1 MDGGALA
8 SRPFKESIVIK
19 KTLAALLLAM
29 SAAVPTA
36 VQASGGDG
44 FTANRFASEYQVAQA
59 FLQQYAGGNLGVV
72 PGTYWRVFHYMA
84 YQAARG
90 KPLTPQQLAALDL
103 NDWRIGKGSTWDYA
117 YEADL
122 NGSGAW
128 LKERAAYAKQWGL
141 PVDIKLDVM
150 GETDNASYV
159 NCHADAFK
167 QAAATLKARAAHGA
181 AWQKA
186 WLQGQDAVFANC
198 AEPPHEYGK
207 PLPKRVTQLPPAPAA
222 NAPEWLKADHA
233 YQSGAAHFYARNFEQ
248 ARKQFQAVA
257 QDAKSPW
264 KNLGA
269 YLAARCLIRSATLDE
284 EGKGGGKTAKL
295 QQARKELEALAPTFA
310 PARQL
315 LPLVDARIDPL
326 ARIAALARQLDSEPF
341 HADTPRLLSDYL
353 VLMDKQPRSVLLAA
367 KEPMTAWIAA
377 MQANVP
383 ADVYDDPNSSALREQ
398 RKHGVETLRQRWLKA
413 GAVEPLWLA
422 PLVSLAAPGE
432 LSDTER
438 KAAQAVPAKH
448 PLYLT
453 VQYHLAR
460 LALAEKQ
467 GAQADK
473 DIDRLLAAYGKT
485 MSVATHNR
493 FLGLKMASAGTLDEF
508 LKAAQRKPDGVD
520 NGEAIDAKPQEGDTD
535 DDFALAVFRYLPL
548 AELKTLH
555 AHPRLPARWK
565 APLQETMLARAL
577 ILGDEATALSLLD
590 AVAKGRKTTEHLY
603 ARYRSAKPG
612 EERKLAGALLLVNT
626 PELNPKVVDAFG
638 MNRDWGCAYGAK
650 KDEAPPPAQP
660 PRYLTSEQLAAAV
673 QEQQTLL
680 KLPLRSEFMAPPLLA
695 WARTKPADDEAPKA
709 LHFLVASTRMEC
721 PYGTEKEEKEQLRAR
736 YSREAFQLLHK
747 NWPGSKWAKATKYH
761 F

>member
-1 MDGGALA
+1 MKRLLTA
-8 SRPFKESIVIK
+8 SL
-19 KTLAALLLAM
+19 LAAVCSLPHWAH
-29 SAAVPTA
+29 
-36 VQASGGDG
+36 ASGGDG
-44 FTANRFASEYQVAQA
+44 FSANRFASEYQVAPA
-59 FLQQYAGGNLGVV
+59 FLQQYAAGNLGVV
-72 PGTYWRVFHYMA
+72 PGSYWRVFHYMA
-84 YQAARG
+84 YQAAKG
-90 KPLTPQQLAALDL
+90 KPLTQQQLAALDL
-103 NDWRIGKGSTWDYA
+103 NEWRIGKGSTWDYS

-141 PVDIKLDVM
+141 PLDVKLDVM

-159 NCHADAFK
+159 NCHFDAFK
-167 QAAATLKARAAHGA
+167 QAAVTLKARAALGA
-181 AWQKA
+181 GGKPDAWHKA

-207 PLPKRVTQLPPAPAA
+207 PLPKRVTQLPPAPPA
-222 NAPEWLKADHA
+222 NAPDWLKADYA
-233 YQSGAAHFYARNFEQ
+233 YQSGAAHFYARNFGE

-257 QDAKSPW
+257 QDSKSPW

-269 YLAARCLIRSATLDE
+269 YLAARCLIRSATLDD
-284 EGKGGGKTAKL
+284 EGKSKISKL

-341 HADTPRLLSDYL
+341 NADTPRLLSDYL

-367 KEPMTAWIAA
+367 KEPMTAWIAT

-383 ADVYDDPNSSALREQ
+383 ADVYSDPDSNDVKEQ
-398 RKHGVETLRQRWLKA
+398 RKHALEGLHQRWLKA
-413 GAVEPLWLA
+413 QAADPLWLA
-422 PLVSLAAPGE
+422 PLVSLAGPGE
-432 LSDTER
+432 LNEAER

-460 LALAEKQ
+460 LELAEKQ

-473 DIDRLLAAYGKT
+473 DIDRLLATYGKT
-485 MSVATHNR
+485 MSIATHNR

-508 LKAAQRKPDGVD
+508 VKAAQRKPDGVD
-520 NGEAIDAKPQEGDTD
+520 NGEAIDAKAVEGETD
-535 DDFALAVFRYLPL
+535 EDFPLAVFRYLPL
-548 AELKTLH
+548 SELKTLL
-555 AHPRLPARWK
+555 AHPRLPAKWK

-577 ILGDEATALSLLD
+577 ILNDEATALSLLD

-603 ARYRSAKPG
+603 ARYRNAKPG
-612 EERKLAGALLLVNT
+612 DERKLAGALLLVNT
-626 PELNPKVVDAFG
+626 PELNPKVYDGFG
-638 MNRDWGCAYGAK
+638 ASRDWGCAYGAK
-650 KDEAPPPAQP
+650 KDETPPAPQP
-660 PRYLTSEQLAAAV
+660 PRYLTSEQVAAAA
-673 QEQQTLL
+673 QEQQAYM

-695 WARTKPADDEAPKA
+695 WAKTKPADDEAPKA

-721 PYGTEKEEKEQLRAR
+721 PYGTDKEEKDQLRGR
-736 YSREAFQLLHK
+736 YSKEAFQLLHK
-747 NWPGSKWAKATKYH
+747 NWPGNKWAKATRYH

>member
-1 MDGGALA
+1 MKRSL
-8 SRPFKESIVIK
+8 
-19 KTLAALLLAM
+19 TALLLAVPLLLPLALPR
-29 SAAVPTA
+29 SAC
-36 VQASGGDG
+36 ASGGDG
-44 FTANRFASEYQVAQA
+44 LMANRFASEYQVAPA
-59 FLQQYAGGNLGVV
+59 FLQHYAAGNLGVV
-72 PGTYWRVFHYMA
+72 PGSYWRVFHYLA
-84 YQAARG
+84 YQAAKG
-90 KPLTPQQLAALDL
+90 KPLTPPQLAALEL
-103 NDWRIGKGSTWDYA
+103 NEWRIGKGSSWDYA

-122 NGSGAW
+122 NGSGGW

-141 PVDIKLDVM
+141 PLDIKLDVM

-159 NCHADAFK
+159 NCHSDAFK
-167 QAAATLKARAAHGA
+167 QASVTLKARAALGA
-181 AWQKA
+181 GGKSDVWHKV

-198 AEPPHEYGK
+198 QEPPHEYGK

-222 NAPEWLKADHA
+222 SAPEWLKADHA
-233 YQSGAAHFYARNFEQ
+233 YQVGAAHFYARNFEQ
-248 ARKQFQAVA
+248 ARQQFQAVA
-257 QDAKSPW
+257 QEAKSPW
-264 KNLGA
+264 KHLGA
-269 YLAARCLIRSATLDE
+269 YLAARCLIRSATLDD
-284 EGKGGGKTAKL
+284 EGKGAARTARL
-295 QQARKELEALAPTFA
+295 QQARQELEVLAPTFA

-315 LPLVDARIDPL
+315 LPLVEARIDPL

-341 HADTPRLLSDYL
+341 GAETPRLLSDYL
-353 VLMDKQPRSVLLAA
+353 VLMDKQPRHALLAA
-367 KEPMTAWIAA
+367 REPMTAWIAS

-383 ADVYDDPNSSALREQ
+383 ADVYDDPLSPELREQ
-398 RKHGVETLRQRWLKA
+398 RKLGLDGLRQRWLKA
-413 GAVEPLWLA
+413 AGGAADPVWLA

-432 LSDTER
+432 LSEAER

-448 PLYLT
+448 PLYQT

-473 DIDRLLAAYGKT
+473 DIDRLLATYGKT

-508 LKAAQRKPDGVD
+508 VVAAQRKPDGIEH
-520 NGEAIDAKPQEGDTD
+520 GEAIDAKAQQGDTD
-535 DDFALAVFRYLPL
+535 EDFALAVFRYLPL
-548 AELKTLH
+548 AELKALQV
-555 AHPRLPARWK
+555 HPRLPSRWK

-577 ILGDEATALSLLD
+577 ILNDEATALSLMEAL
-590 AVAKGRKTTEHLY
+590 AKGRKTTEHLY
-603 ARYRSAKPG
+603 ARYRNAQPG

-638 MNRDWGCAYGAK
+638 ASREWGCGYGAK

-660 PRYLTSEQLAAAV
+660 PRYLGAEQLAAAAR
-673 QEQQTLL
+673 EQQALL

-695 WARTKPADDEAPKA
+695 WAKAKPADDEAPKA

-721 PYGTEKEEKEQLRAR
+721 PYGTDKEEKDQLRAR
-736 YSREAFQLLHK
+736 YSKEAFTLLHK
-747 NWPGSKWAKATKYH
+747 HWPGSKWAKATKYH

>member
-1 MDGGALA
+1 MKRPLTAFLIAA
-8 SRPFKESIVIK
+8 S
-19 KTLAALLLAM
+19 LAM
-29 SAAVPTA
+29 PLAVPLSA
-36 VQASGGDG
+36 SASGGDG
-44 FTANRFASEYQVAQA
+44 FMANRFASEYQVAPA

-72 PGTYWRVFHYMA
+72 PGSYWRVFHYMA
-84 YQAARG
+84 YQAAKG
-90 KPLTPQQLAALDL
+90 KPLTQQQLAALDL
-103 NDWRIGKGSTWDYA
+103 NEWRIGKGSTWDYA

-128 LKERAAYAKQWGL
+128 LKERAVYARQWGL
-141 PVDIKLDVM
+141 PVDVKLDVM

-159 NCHADAFK
+159 NCHIDAFK
-167 QAAATLKARAAHGA
+167 QAAQTLKARAALGA
-181 AWQKA
+181 GGKPDAWHKA

-207 PLPKRVTQLPPAPAA
+207 PLPKRVTQLPPAPPA
-222 NAPEWLKADHA
+222 NAPEWLKADYA
-233 YQSGAAHFYARNFEQ
+233 YQAGAAHFYARNFDQ
-248 ARKQFQAVA
+248 ARKHFQAVA

-264 KNLGA
+264 KHLGA
-269 YLAARCLIRSATLDE
+269 YLAARCLIRSATLDD
-284 EGKGGGKTAKL
+284 EGKGAGKTARL
-295 QQARKELEALAPTFA
+295 QQARKELEALAPAFA

-326 ARIAALARQLDSEPF
+326 ARIAVLARQLDSEPF
-341 HADTPRLLSDYL
+341 NADTPRLLSDYL
-353 VLMDKQPRSVLLAA
+353 VLMDKQPRSALLAA
-367 KEPMTAWIAA
+367 KEPMTAWIAT
-377 MQANVP
+377 MQGNVP
-383 ADVYDDPNSSALREQ
+383 ADVYEDPHSAEVRAQ
-398 RKHGVETLRQRWLKA
+398 RKHALDGLRQRWLKGGA
-413 GAVEPLWLA
+413 GDALWLA

-432 LSDTER
+432 MTDAER

-473 DIDRLLAAYGKT
+473 EIDHLLATHGKS

-508 LKAAQRKPDGVD
+508 VKAAQRKPDGVD
-520 NGEAIDAKPQEGDTD
+520 HGEAIDAKPQEGDTD
-535 DDFALAVFRYLPL
+535 DDFPLAVFRYLPL
-548 AELKTLH
+548 AELKALH

-577 ILGDEATALSLLD
+577 ILNDEATALSLMD
-590 AVAKGRKTTEHLY
+590 ALAKGRKTTEHLY
-603 ARYRSAKPG
+603 ARYRNAKPG
-612 EERKLAGALLLVNT
+612 DERKLAGALLLVNT

-638 MNRDWGCAYGAK
+638 ASRDWGCAYGEK
-650 KDEAPPPAQP
+650 KDETPPAPQP
-660 PRYLTSEQLAAAV
+660 PRYLGAEQLAAAA
-673 QEQQTLL
+673 QEQQALL
-680 KLPLRSEFMAPPLLA
+680 KLPLRSEFMAPVLLA
-695 WARTKPADDEAPKA
+695 WAKAKPADDEAPKA

-721 PYGTEKEEKEQLRAR
+721 PYGTDKEEKEQLRAK
-736 YSREAFQLLHK
+736 YSKEAFTLLHK
-747 NWPGSKWAKATKYH
+747 HWPGSKWAKATKYH

>member
-1 MDGGALA
+1 MKRLWKRSLMAG
-8 SRPFKESIVIK
+8 
-19 KTLAALLLAM
+19 LLAVM
-29 SAAVPTA
+29 VALPPVAG
-36 VQASGGDG
+36 ASGGDG
-44 FTANRFASEYQVAQA
+44 FSANRFASEYQVAPA

-72 PGTYWRVFHYMA
+72 PGSYWRVFHYMA
-84 YQAARG
+84 YQAAKG
-90 KPLTPQQLAALDL
+90 KPLTPQQLAALEL
-103 NDWRIGKGSTWDYA
+103 NEWRIGKGSTWDYA

-122 NGSGAW
+122 NGSGTW

-141 PVDIKLDVM
+141 PVDMKLDVM

-159 NCHADAFK
+159 NCHIDAFK
-167 QAAATLKARAAHGA
+167 QAAVTLKARATLGA
-181 AWQKA
+181 GGKPDAWHKA

-207 PLPKRVTQLPPAPAA
+207 PLPKRVTQLPPAPPA
-222 NAPEWLKADHA
+222 NAPDWLKADYA

-257 QDAKSPW
+257 QDGKSPW
-264 KNLGA
+264 KTLGA
-269 YLAARCLIRSATLDE
+269 YLAARCLIRSATLDDDAK
-284 EGKGGGKTAKL
+284 GKVAKL
-295 QQARKELEALAPTFA
+295 QQARKELEGLAPAFA
-310 PARQL
+310 PARHL

-326 ARIAALARQLDSEPF
+326 ARIATLARQLDSEPF
-341 HADTPRLLSDYL
+341 NAETPRLLSDYL

-367 KEPMTAWIAA
+367 KEPLTAWIAT

-383 ADVYDDPNSSALREQ
+383 ADVYEDPHSSEVREQ
-398 RKHGVETLRQRWLKA
+398 RRHALDGLHQRWLKGGA
-413 GAVEPLWLA
+413 GDPLWLA

-432 LSDTER
+432 LSEAER

-473 DIDRLLAAYGKT
+473 DIDRLLASHGKG
-485 MSVATHNR
+485 MSIATHNR

-508 LKAAQRKPDGVD
+508 VKAAQRKPDGVD
-520 NGEAIDAKPQEGDTD
+520 NGEAIDAKAAEGDTD
-535 DDFALAVFRYLPL
+535 EDFPLAVFRYLALP
-548 AELKTLH
+548 ELKTLH

-577 ILGDEATALSLLD
+577 ILGDEATALPLMD
-590 AVAKGRKTTEHLY
+590 VVAKGRKTTEHLY

-626 PELNPKVVDAFG
+626 PELNPKVVDGFG
-638 MNRDWGCAYGAK
+638 TSRDWGCAYGAK

-660 PRYLTSEQLAAAV
+660 PRYLSAEQLAAAA
-673 QEQQTLL
+673 QEQQALL

-695 WARTKPADDEAPKA
+695 WAKGKPADDEAPKA

-721 PYGTEKEEKEQLRAR
+721 PYGTDKEEKEQLRGR
-736 YSREAFQLLHK
+736 YSNEAFQLLHK
-747 NWPGSKWAKATKYH
+747 NWPGNKWAKATKYH

>member
-1 MDGGALA
+1 MKRLWK
-8 SRPFKESIVIK
+8 RP
-19 KTLAALLLAM
+19 LLAGLL
-29 SAAVPTA
+29 AVMVALPPVA
-36 VQASGGDG
+36 GASGGDG
-44 FTANRFASEYQVAQA
+44 FSANRFASEYQVAPA

-72 PGTYWRVFHYMA
+72 PGSYWRVFHYMA

-90 KPLTPQQLAALDL
+90 KPLTPQQLASLEL
-103 NDWRIGKGSTWDYA
+103 NEWRIGKGSTWDYA

-141 PVDIKLDVM
+141 PVDMKLDVM

-159 NCHADAFK
+159 NCHIDAFK
-167 QAAATLKARAAHGA
+167 QAAVTLKARAALGA
-181 AWQKA
+181 GGKPDAWHKA

-207 PLPKRVTQLPPAPAA
+207 PLPKRVTQLPPAPPA
-222 NAPEWLKADHA
+222 NAPDWLKADYA

-257 QDAKSPW
+257 QDGKSPW
-264 KNLGA
+264 KTLGA
-269 YLAARCLIRSATLDE
+269 YLAARCLIRSATLDDDAK
-284 EGKGGGKTAKL
+284 GKVAKL
-295 QQARKELEALAPTFA
+295 QQARKELEALAPAFA
-310 PARQL
+310 PARHL

-341 HADTPRLLSDYL
+341 NAETPRLLSDYL

-367 KEPMTAWIAA
+367 KEPLTAWIAT

-383 ADVYDDPNSSALREQ
+383 ADVYEDPHSSEVREQ
-398 RKHGVETLRQRWLKA
+398 RKLALEGLHQRWLKGGA
-413 GAVEPLWLA
+413 GDPLWLA

-432 LSDTER
+432 LSDAER
-438 KAAQAVPAKH
+438 KAAQAVPAKY

-473 DIDRLLAAYGKT
+473 DIDRLLASHGKG

-508 LKAAQRKPDGVD
+508 VKAAQRKPDGVD
-520 NGEAIDAKPQEGDTD
+520 NGEAIDAKAAEGDTD
-535 DDFALAVFRYLPL
+535 EDFPLAVFRYLALP
-548 AELKTLH
+548 ELKTLQ

-577 ILGDEATALSLLD
+577 ILGDEATALSLMD

-603 ARYRSAKPG
+603 TRYRSARPG

-626 PELNPKVVDAFG
+626 PELNPKVVDGFG
-638 MNRDWGCAYGAK
+638 TSRDWGCAYGAK

-660 PRYLTSEQLAAAV
+660 PRYLTAEQLAAAA
-673 QEQQTLL
+673 QEQQALL

-695 WARTKPADDEAPKA
+695 WAKAKPADDEAPKA

-721 PYGTEKEEKEQLRAR
+721 PYGTDKEEKDQLRGR
-736 YSREAFQLLHK
+736 YSKEAFQLLHK
-747 NWPGSKWAKATKYH
+747 NWPGNKWAKATKYH

>member
-1 MDGGALA
+1 MKRSL
-8 SRPFKESIVIK
+8 
-19 KTLAALLLAM
+19 TALLLAVPLIM
-29 SAAVPTA
+29 PFTAAG
-36 VQASGGDG
+36 SGGDG
-44 FTANRFASEYQVAQA
+44 FMANRFASEYQVAPA

-72 PGTYWRVFHYMA
+72 PGSYWRVFHYLA
-84 YQAARG
+84 YQAAKG
-90 KPLTPQQLAALDL
+90 KPLTPPQLAALEL
-103 NDWRIGKGSTWDYA
+103 NEWRIGKGSTWDYA

-122 NGSGAW
+122 NGSGTW

-141 PVDIKLDVM
+141 PLDVKLDVV

-159 NCHADAFK
+159 NCHIDAFK
-167 QAAATLKARAAHGA
+167 QAAVTLKARAALGA
-181 AWQKA
+181 GGKA

-222 NAPEWLKADHA
+222 NAPDWLKADYA
-233 YQSGAAHFYARNFEQ
+233 YQAGAAHFYARNFEQ
-248 ARKQFQAVA
+248 VRKQFQAVA
-257 QDAKSPW
+257 QDGKSPW
-264 KNLGA
+264 KHLGA
-269 YLAARCLIRSATLDE
+269 YLAARCLIRSATLDD
-284 EGKGGGKTAKL
+284 EGKGAAKTARL
-295 QQARKELEALAPTFA
+295 QQARKELEALAPAFA

-341 HADTPRLLSDYL
+341 GAETPRLLSDYL
-353 VLMDKQPRSVLLAA
+353 VLMDKQPRNTLLAA
-367 KEPMTAWIAA
+367 KEPMTAWIAT

-383 ADVYDDPNSSALREQ
+383 ADVYEDPHSPEVREQ
-398 RKHGVETLRQRWLKA
+398 RKLGLEGLRQRWLKT
-413 GAVEPLWLA
+413 GAADALWLA

-432 LSDTER
+432 LSEAER
-438 KAAQAVPAKH
+438 KAAHAVPAKH

-473 DIDRLLAAYGKT
+473 EIDRLLATHGKS

-493 FLGLKMASAGTLDEF
+493 FLGLKMASAGSLDEF
-508 LKAAQRKPDGVD
+508 VQAARRKPDGVD
-520 NGEAIDAKPQEGDTD
+520 QGVAIDAKAQEGDTD
-535 DDFALAVFRYLPL
+535 EDFPLAVFRYLPL
-548 AELKTLH
+548 AELKALQ

-577 ILGDEATALSLLD
+577 ILNDEATALSLMD
-590 AVAKGRKTTEHLY
+590 ALAKGRKTTEHLY
-603 ARYRSAKPG
+603 ARYRNAKPG

-638 MNRDWGCAYGAK
+638 ASREWGCAYGAK
-650 KDEAPPPAQP
+650 KEEAPPPPQP
-660 PRYLTSEQLAAAV
+660 PRYLGAGQLAAAA
-673 QEQQTLL
+673 QEQQALL
-680 KLPLRSEFMAPPLLA
+680 KLPLRSEFMAPALLA
-695 WARTKPADDEAPKA
+695 WAKAKPADDEAPKA

-721 PYGTEKEEKEQLRAR
+721 PYGVDKEEKDQLRAR
-736 YSREAFQLLHK
+736 YSKEAFTLLHK